1 MFIVGGFNVYPAEI
15 EQILRTHPRIQDAAV
30 VGVPDSRLGE
40 VGFAFVV
47 PAGPADLETT
57 EIITWTRTRM
67 AGYKVPRHFEFVA
80 ELPRNADGKVL
91 KRVLRSHRA
100 HS

>member
-40 VGFAFVV
+40 VGLAFVV
-47 PAGPADLETT
+47 PAAPADIETT

-67 AGYKVPRHFEFVA
+67 AGYKVPCHFEFVA

-100 HS
+100 QP